1 MSCGER
7 LRKKLEEQR
16 KKMQELKQRGIERT
30 EQQKAEKLRKK
41 QNKMVNMKPGA
52 RKAIIEGVALKKN
65 PLDVMK
71 DEYERRKYERKQKA
85 KDKDN

>member
-1 MSCGER
+1 
-7 LRKKLEEQR
+7 
-16 KKMQELKQRGIERT
+16 MQELKQRGIERT